1 MASSPDTN
9 SVLSCLSNIVLDG
22 DDQFLQDLLQDSAS
36 SISPSFKCS
45 CSEGATATCRCTDC
59 SDLLCESCAS
69 AHLTLTPTKHHIV
82 VRLDNDSPIHS
93 TSSTSRQG
101 TSPNGILYC
110 DVHLN
115 EVMKFYCD
123 NCLMPICAD
132 CSTKEHRTHS
142 IVYLQDAI
150 EGSRMAGL
158 KLLTD
163 SKNGAQAV
171 KDSIEMTQQL
181 LVSVNMKA
189 DLMTRDIQSSSTKLQ
204 TAIKERETELIVQ
217 VEKIRLAKVRV
228 LAQQLDSLRHAFSR
242 FLYTS
247 EHLTEA
253 LELGS
258 PMDQLQ
264 AKAQAYKDLRLLNAV
279 KMSFQPQEDDCMS
292 FVPPNFDVMKAVTT
306 YGDVVSASYPTSN
319 LNMALGEGLVMQ
331 AVRGRLSATTTSSLN
346 SYPKNSFYND
356 LITNGHE
363 VPCLPGIE
371 KSVAAGEIGDKR
383 DICKFVGYRSK
394 QPEGVAIARGRPIV
408 GIKFPPVCLYYGRNN
423 VHPGPP
429 LLTFGEEGYGD
440 GQLCR
445 PWGVCC
451 SKEGNIIV
459 ADRSN
464 NRIQVFNGNGHFL
477 LKFGKHGN
485 EPGEFDRP
493 AGVAVNP
500 LGHIVVADKD
510 NHRIQI
516 FTKDGQFLFTFGEKG
531 CKNGQFNYP
540 WDVDVNESGL
550 IVVSD
555 TRNHRIQLFT
565 SDGSFIN
572 KYGFETSTGMWKHFD
587 SPRGVCFGPKGIIIV
602 TDFNNHRLVVIE
614 QNFTQARFLGNEGSN
629 TKQFLRPQGVAVDG
643 DGHVIVADSRNNRI
657 QVFENNGSFLC
668 QFGGSGRDAGLLDRP
683 SGISLTPD
691 GRIVVVDFGNN
702 RVQVF

>member
-1 MASSPDTN
+1 MAN
-9 SVLSCLSNIVLDG
+9 
-22 DDQFLQDLLQDSAS
+22 F
-36 SISPSFKCS
+36 
-45 CSEGATATCRCTDC
+45 
-59 SDLLCESCAS
+59 
-69 AHLTLTPTKHHIV
+69 
-82 VRLDNDSPIHS
+82 
-93 TSSTSRQG
+93 
-101 TSPNGILYC
+101 
-110 DVHLN
+110 
-115 EVMKFYCD
+115 
-123 NCLMPICAD
+123 
-132 CSTKEHRTHS
+132 
-142 IVYLQDAI
+142 
-150 EGSRMAGL
+150 

-163 SKNGAQAV
+163 SKAGAQAV
-171 KDSIEMTQQL
+171 KDSIEITQQML
-181 LVSVNMKA
+181 NSVNMKA
-189 DLMTRDIQSSSTKLQ
+189 DLMTRDIQSSATKLQ
-204 TAIKERETELIVQ
+204 VAIKEREAELLVQ
-217 VEKIRLAKVRV
+217 VEKIRQAKVRV
-228 LAQQLDSLRHAFSR
+228 LAQQLDSLRQAFNR
-242 FLYTS
+242 FIYTS

-264 AKAQAYKDLRLLNAV
+264 AKAQAYKDLGFLRAV
-279 KMSFQPQEDDCMS
+279 KVSLQPQEDDCLS
-292 FVPPNFDVMKAVTT
+292 YAPPDLDVVRAVTT
-306 YGDVVSASYPTSN
+306 YGDVISSGYPHSN
-319 LNMALGEGLVMQ
+319 LNMALGEGLIMQ
-331 AVRGRLSATTTSSLN
+331 AVRGRLSANNAPPLN
-346 SYPKNSFYND
+346 LYSKTNICND

-363 VPCLPGIE
+363 VPCLPGVENNI
-371 KSVAAGEIGDKR
+371 AAVGEIGDKR
-383 DICKFVGYRSK
+383 DISKFTSYREKQVGHS
-394 QPEGVAIARGRPIV
+394 AIARGRPIV
-408 GIKFPPVCLYYGRNN
+408 GIKFPPICLYYGRNN
-423 VHPGPP
+423 MHPGPP
-429 LLTFGEEGYGD
+429 LLTFGEEGDGD

-464 NRIQVFNGNGHFL
+464 NRVQVFSGNGKFL

-500 LGHIVVADKD
+500 LGNIVVADKD

-516 FTKDGQFLFTFGEKG
+516 FTKDGIFLFTFGEKG

-565 SDGSFIN
+565 SDGTFLN

-629 TKQFLRPQGVAVDG
+629 TKQFLRPQGVTVDG

-668 QFGGSGRDAGLLDRP
+668 QFGGSGKEPGLLDRP

-702 RVQVF
+702 RVQIF